1 MPKISAEK
9 RTERRGQILNAAWRC
24 FQREGLH
31 VTTMNDIIGASGL
44 SAGAV
49 YSYFEN
55 KEDLI
60 LAALTT
66 SLSELRERLGS
77 VLQGDTARPPEMLLG
92 EMLDRIVSFSAR
104 EGFDLKNIALL
115 GWSEAQRNPR
125 LRETMSAFYVAFRNQ
140 LSETAKAWQRAGLIA
155 PTAAP
160 DDVAKTLLALIMGF
174 VAQSAIIG
182 EIDPPT
188 INRGLQALRQRQG
201 GSFEP
206 ATTPA

>member
-31 VTTMNDIIGASGL
+31 MTTMNDIIRASGL

-66 SLSELRERLGS
+66 SLSELRERLGL
-77 VLQGDTARPPEMLLG
+77 VLQGDRARPPEMLLG
-92 EMLDRIVSFSAR
+92 QMLDRIVGFSAR

-140 LSETAKAWQRAGLIA
+140 LSEMARAWQHAGLID

-174 VAQSAIIG
+174 VAQSAILG
-182 EIDPPT
+182 EVDPPT
-188 INRGLQALRQRQG
+188 IRRGLQALRHRQG
-201 GSFEP
+201 GSLEP
-206 ATTPA
+206 TTTSA

>member
-31 VTTMNDIIGASGL
+31 VTTMNEIIRASGL

-66 SLSELRERLGS
+66 SLSELRERLDVES
-77 VLQGDTARPPEMLLG
+77 SGDTWVRYWSVNPASENPPLLH
-92 EMLDRIVSFSAR
+92 
-104 EGFDLKNIALL
+104 
-115 GWSEAQRNPR
+115 W
-125 LRETMSAFYVAFRNQ
+125 
-140 LSETAKAWQRAGLIA
+140 LSEQKV
-155 PTAAP
+155 
-160 DDVAKTLLALIMGF
+160 DVLTLSEVPRSLEEVYLR
-174 VAQSAIIG
+174 VVEQPIG
-182 EIDPPT
+182 
-188 INRGLQALRQRQG
+188 QG
-201 GSFEP
+201 S
-206 ATTPA
+206 

>member
-9 RTERRGQILNAAWRC
+9 RTERRGQILNAARRC

-77 VLQGDTARPPEMLLG
+77 VLQGDTARPPEMLLR

-140 LSETAKAWQRAGLIA
+140 LSETAKAWQRAGLID

-174 VAQSAIIG
+174 VAESAILG

>member
-9 RTERRGQILNAAWRC
+9 RTERRRQILNAAWRC

-77 VLQGDTARPPEMLLG
+77 VLQGDTTRPPEMLLG
-92 EMLDRIVSFSAR
+92 EMLDRIVSFSSAR
-104 EGFDLKNIALL
+104 GFRSQEDC
-115 GWSEAQRNPR
+115 
-125 LRETMSAFYVAFRNQ
+125 
-140 LSETAKAWQRAGLIA
+140 
-155 PTAAP
+155 
-160 DDVAKTLLALIMGF
+160 
-174 VAQSAIIG
+174 
-182 EIDPPT
+182 PPWLE
-188 INRGLQALRQRQG
+188 R
-201 GSFEP
+201 SP
-206 ATTPA
+206 A

>member
-31 VTTMNDIIGASGL
+31 VTTMNDIIRASGL

-77 VLQGDTARPPEMLLG
+77 VLQGDTARPPELLLG
-92 EMLDRIVSFSAR
+92 EMLARIVSFSAR

-125 LRETMSAFYVAFRNQ
+125 LRETMRAFYVAFRNQ
-140 LSETAKAWQRAGLIA
+140 LSEMAKAWQRAGLID

-174 VAQSAIIG
+174 VAQSAILG
-182 EIDPPT
+182 EVDPPM
-188 INRGLQALRQRQG
+188 IRRGLQGLCH
-201 GSFEP
+201 P
-206 ATTPA
+206 

>member
-77 VLQGDTARPPEMLLG
+77 VLQGDAARPPEMLLV

-174 VAQSAIIG
+174 VAQSVIIG

-201 GSFEP
+201 GSFES

>member
-1 MPKISAEK
+1 
-9 RTERRGQILNAAWRC
+9 L
-24 FQREGLH
+24 QREGLH
-31 VTTMNDIIGASGL
+31 VTTMNDIIGAAGL

-77 VLQGDTARPPEMLLG
+77 VLQGDTGRPPELLLG
-92 EMLDRIVSFSAR
+92 EMLARIVSFSAR

-125 LRETMSAFYVAFRNQ
+125 LRETMRAFYVAFRNQ
-140 LSETAKAWQRAGLIA
+140 LSEMAKAWQRAGLID

-174 VAQSAIIG
+174 VAQSAILG
-182 EIDPPT
+182 EVDPPM
-188 INRGLQALRQRQG
+188 IRRGLQGLCH
-201 GSFEP
+201 P
-206 ATTPA
+206 

>member
-31 VTTMNDIIGASGL
+31 VTTMNDIIRASGL

-66 SLSELRERLGS
+66 SLSELRERLGL

-92 EMLDRIVSFSAR
+92 EILDRIVSFSAR

-140 LSETAKAWQRAGLIA
+140 LSEMAKAWQRAGLID

-174 VAQSAIIG
+174 VAQSAILG
-182 EIDPPT
+182 EVDPPM
-188 INRGLQALRQRQG
+188 IRRGLQGLCPRQG
-201 GSFEP
+201 GLFDRAS
-206 ATTPA
+206 A